1 MNDVV
6 YYLVHGNAV
15 AILRSL
21 PFANRFIPGSASAQ
35 GALSVDVL
43 LKYVTNEGES

>member
-6 YYLVHGNAV
+6 YYFGSWKCV

>member
-15 AILRSL
+15 AILRSF
-21 PFANRFIPGSASAQ
+21 PFANRLPGSASAQ